1 MWLEALRDK
10 PAHTG
15 GLDGII
21 VDPSIVD
28 TALTDGQM
36 SRRVENK
43 LGQALIPLHNG
54 DTRHDAMCE
63 RTLGLVRCGKQGDP
77 GVKPALTV
85 LCKAFCD
92 VAEATGRPGGR
103 QRAHTE
109 FLEFIYQ
116 KVNGH
121 WTPSDKVARLLAEP
135 EYDDWTRGPS
145 EPPPDAD
152 DHHAGEWGGRDGPT
166 AVTTSEPPADVD
178 LAEGAIQH
186 RMTVLRV
193 DREARRRLDDEDR
206 PPITLPPIKRL
217 DELLA
222 EPDTEQQYRIDQ
234 LAPAD
239 ARIMLN
245 AQWKAGKTTIVGNL
259 ARALVDNEPFLG
271 RFGVNM
277 PAQHVVLIDD
287 ELSENTVRRWL
298 REQNIA
304 NTAAVNVITL
314 RGKLSTFN
322 LLDDQLRAEWAQRLG
337 ALGCDYL
344 VLDCLRPVLDALG
357 LDERSDAGRFLVAYD
372 ALLSDAGI
380 SDSLV
385 VQHMGHAGERARG
398 DSRLQDWPDAIWNIV
413 RETDNPDSPRFFSAY
428 GRDVNVAEGRL
439 SFDKASRR
447 LTYTAGSRRDA
458 ETEAALVD
466 VVTLLAN
473 TREPMSGR
481 GIEDGLSGT
490 DHKRAAIRK
499 AIKKSAADELV
510 TETTGPKNAKLH
522 TIAYP
527 CAECGMPVAS
537 KRERHQVCP
546 PPDATEGV
554 LWL

>member
-1 MWLEALRDK
+1 VTA
-10 PAHTG
+10 PN
-15 GLDGII
+15 LDGII
-21 VDPSIVD
+21 IGS
-28 TALTDGQM
+28 DGEQ
-36 SRRVENK
+36 
-43 LGQALIPLHNG
+43 
-54 DTRHDAMCE
+54 
-63 RTLGLVRCGKQGDP
+63 
-77 GVKPALTV
+77 
-85 LCKAFCD
+85 
-92 VAEATGRPGGR
+92 
-103 QRAHTE
+103 
-109 FLEFIYQ
+109 
-116 KVNGH
+116 
-121 WTPSDKVARLLAEP
+121 
-135 EYDDWTRGPS
+135 
-145 EPPPDAD
+145 
-152 DHHAGEWGGRDGPT
+152 
-166 AVTTSEPPADVD
+166 VD
-178 LAEGAIQH
+178 LHELAVLDEL
-186 RMTVLRV
+186 RKLRV
-193 DREARRRLDDEDR
+193 RQDARRRFDAENR
-206 PPITLPPIKRL
+206 PTLVLPPIKRL

-234 LAPAD
+234 VALAD

-245 AQWKAGKTTIVGNL
+245 AQWKAGKTTLRDNCIRSL
-259 ARALVDNEPFLG
+259 ADREPFLG
-271 RFGVNM
+271 RFTVNT
-277 PAQHVVLIDD
+277 PAQHLVLIDN
-287 ELSENTVRRWL
+287 ELSEDMVRRWL

-304 NTAAVNVITL
+304 NTTAVHVITL
-314 RGKLSTFN
+314 RGKVSTFN
-322 LLDDQLRAEWAQRLG
+322 LLDDQVRAEWAERLG

-357 LDERSDAGRFLVAYD
+357 LDERSDAGKFLVAYD
-372 ALLSDAGI
+372 ALLCDAGI

-385 VQHMGHAGERARG
+385 VQHMGHSNERARG
-398 DSRLQDWPDAIWNIV
+398 DSRLQDWPDAIWSIV

-439 SFDKASRR
+439 SFDKATRR
-447 LTYTAGSRRDA
+447 LAYAGGSRRDS

-466 VVTLLAN
+466 VVKLLAT

-490 DHKRAAIRK
+490 DHKRGAIRK

-546 PPDATEGV
+546 PSDAQEGV